1 MPELPEVETIVNGVK
16 PYLINKKIIKCN
28 VFTKKLRWNLQ
39 NDLAKKLINK
49 KINKIERR
57 AKYIIISG
65 ENFFLTIHLGMTGT
79 LRVSNKKEKKE
90 KHDHFIL
97 QLSSKYILKYND
109 PRKFGMIFFSEE
121 SPIAPKE
128 ARLVAVSVSA
138 AIRCEYC
145 VSAQEHLAKKAGA
158 TDDEIKAAIQIA
170 AEIQRFSVLLYGND
184 FGMEKLNKI
193 IGKE

>member
-79 LRVSNKKEKKE
+79 LRISNKKEKKGIE
-90 KHDHFIL
+90 DL
-97 QLSSKYILKYND
+97 CDN
-109 PRKFGMIFFSEE
+109 P
-121 SPIAPKE
+121 
-128 ARLVAVSVSA
+128 ARLINGHDIIKGNPQKEKKDQKPISP
-138 AIRCEYC
+138 CFDWEY
-145 VSAQEHLAKKAGA
+145 QDKKRK
-158 TDDEIKAAIQIA
+158 EKKVII
-170 AEIQRFSVLLYGND
+170 SLYCPIML
-184 FGMEKLNKI
+184 FYAPIYCKQTQA
-193 IGKE
+193 